1 MKNKYPYFV
10 HNDGRNDYDVL
21 IKEDGSAWVLK
32 EEYCE
37 FNGEVKTQNKTE
49 LADEKKYQSL
59 FDEIEEKCLSGIL
72 TSIGREIDL

>member
-32 EEYCE
+32 EEYYE
-37 FNGEVKTQNKTE
+37 FNGEVKPQNNIG
-49 LADEKKYQSL
+49 LANSKKYQDL
-59 FDEIEEKCLSGIL
+59 FAEIEEKCLSGIL
-72 TSIGREIDL
+72 TSIGKEINL

>member
-1 MKNKYPYFV
+1 MKKYKNSYFV

-21 IKEDGSAWVLK
+21 VKDDGSTWVLK
-32 EEYCE
+32 EEYFE

-59 FDEIEEKCLSGIL
+59 NL
-72 TSIGREIDL
+72 